1 MTRSLTEVTGSSA
14 KSMDQSGGRQRSRA
28 RRRRMRR
35 IGKEMRQ
42 TAVGGKLKEMGKKAT
57 RSEVGRKAMR
67 EGNVVD
73 LGEDV
78 RFKGRTKAR
87 GHATEEHLNKVPVRQ
102 ISAMEGKEIDIML
115 PGETILVKGY
125 VVALTWNIGAVGK
138 VGEGRVATSR
148 SKKGKNDVA
157 IIRRLEDDEEARIGG
172 EVGGFVPKEMGE
184 GGREGSGKV
193 VENAKGK
200 ERRSRIGRP

>member
-42 TAVGGKLKEMGKKAT
+42 TAVGGKLKEMGKK
-57 RSEVGRKAMR
+57 
-67 EGNVVD
+67 
-73 LGEDV
+73 
-78 RFKGRTKAR
+78 
-87 GHATEEHLNKVPVRQ
+87 
-102 ISAMEGKEIDIML
+102 
-115 PGETILVKGY
+115 
-125 VVALTWNIGAVGK
+125 
-138 VGEGRVATSR
+138 
-148 SKKGKNDVA
+148 GKNDVA

-172 EVGGFVPKEMGE
+172 EVGGFVPKEIGE
-184 GGREGSGKV
+184 GEREGSGKV